1 MRLFGKKK
9 DPKMNQEQV
18 LKSMEGL
25 RKTVDDIG
33 KRSQVLQ
40 NKAQNEMKEA
50 LQRKKQGDKNGAL
63 ICLKRK
69 KLYETE
75 IGKLEGARMNL
86 EQQLFAIE
94 GASMN
99 KNIFDSLK
107 TSNQVLKQVHGDMKI
122 EDVDKLKDEME
133 EQQEMLNELNEAI
146 STPIGMM
153 STVDDDELMNELDEL
168 EAKEYETGMLD
179 LDAPV
184 VNRNPIVGLAEPV
197 GVPKPVEKKVAN
209 DLDDLYNDLQM

>member
-25 RKTVDDIG
+25 RKTIEDIS

-40 NKAQNEMKEA
+40 NKASNEMKEA
-50 LQRKKQGDKNGAL
+50 LNRKKLGDKSGAL

-69 KLYETE
+69 KLYEGE

-107 TSNQVLKQVHGDMKI
+107 TGNQVLKQVHGDMKI
-122 EDVDKLKDEME
+122 EDVDRLKDEME

-146 STPIGMM
+146 SAPIGSLTNM
-153 STVDDDELMNELDEL
+153 DDDELMNELDEL
-168 EAKEYETGMLD
+168 EAKEYEAGMLD

-184 VNRNPIVGLAEPV
+184 TG
-197 GVPKPVEKKVAN
+197 KVAN
-209 DLDDLYNDLQM
+209 NEVKAQPVKKADDLDDLYNDLQM

>member
-1 MRLFGKKK
+1 
-9 DPKMNQEQV
+9 MNQEQV

-25 RKTVDDIG
+25 RKTIEDIS

-40 NKAQNEMKEA
+40 NKASNEMKEA
-50 LQRKKQGDKNGAL
+50 LNRKKLGDKSGAL

-69 KLYETE
+69 KLYEGE

-107 TSNQVLKQVHGDMKI
+107 TGNQVLKQVHGDMKI
-122 EDVDKLKDEME
+122 EDVDRLKDEME

-146 STPIGMM
+146 SAPIGSLTNM
-153 STVDDDELMNELDEL
+153 DDDELMNELDEL
-168 EAKEYETGMLD
+168 EAKEYEAGMLD

-184 VNRNPIVGLAEPV
+184 TGKNTTNEVKVQPAA
-197 GVPKPVEKKVAN
+197 KKVD

>member
-9 DPKMNQEQV
+9 EKKLNPEQV

-25 RKTVDDIG
+25 RKTIDDIS

-40 NKAQNEMKEA
+40 NKAQNEMREA
-50 LQRKKQGDKNGAL
+50 LQKKKTGDKSGAL
-63 ICLKRK
+63 ICLKRR
-69 KLYETE
+69 KLYESE
-75 IGKLEGARMNL
+75 IAKLEGARMNL

-107 TSNQVLKQVHGDMKI
+107 TGNQVLKQVHGDMKI

-133 EQQEMLNELNEAI
+133 EQQDMLNELNEAI
-146 STPIGMM
+146 SAPIGALT
-153 STVDDDELMNELDEL
+153 SVDDDELMDELDQL
-168 EAKEYETGMLD
+168 EAQEYEKGMLD
-179 LDAPV
+179 IDAPTYV
-184 VNRNPIVGLAEPV
+184 KSAPAQTVNEP
-197 GVPKPVEKKVAN
+197 KNKED
-209 DLDDLYNDLQM
+209 DLEALYNDMQL

>member
-1 MRLFGKKK
+1 
-9 DPKMNQEQV
+9 
-18 LKSMEGL
+18 
-25 RKTVDDIG
+25 
-33 KRSQVLQ
+33 
-40 NKAQNEMKEA
+40 
-50 LQRKKQGDKNGAL
+50 
-63 ICLKRK
+63 
-69 KLYETE
+69 
-75 IGKLEGARMNL
+75 MNL

-107 TSNQVLKQVHGDMKI
+107 TGNNVLKQVHGDMKI

-146 STPIGMM
+146 SQPIGMM
-153 STVDDDELMNELDEL
+153 NNVDDDELMNELDEL
-168 EAKEYETGMLD
+168 EAKEYEAGMLD

-184 VNRNPIVGLAEPV
+184 VNRNPQINVAEPV
-197 GVPKPVEKKVAN
+197 KKKEVN

>member
-18 LKSMEGL
+18 LKSMESL
-25 RKTVDDIG
+25 RKTIEDIS

-40 NKAQNEMKEA
+40 NKASNEMKEA
-50 LQRKKQGDKNGAL
+50 LNRKKLGDKSGAL

-69 KLYETE
+69 KLYEGE

-107 TSNQVLKQVHGDMKI
+107 TGNQVLKQVHGDMKI

-133 EQQEMLNELNEAI
+133 EQQDMLNELNDAI
-146 STPIGMM
+146 SAPIGGLANI
-153 STVDDDELMNELDEL
+153 DDEELMNELDEL
-168 EAKEYETGMLD
+168 EAREYEAGMLD
-179 LDAPV
+179 LGAPV
-184 VNRNPIVGLAEPV
+184 SGKNLNTVSQPEPV
-197 GVPKPVEKKVAN
+197 KKVD

>member
-9 DPKMNQEQV
+9 EPKMNQEQV
-18 LKSMEGL
+18 LRSMESL
-25 RKTVDDIG
+25 RKTIDDIG

-40 NKAQNEMKEA
+40 NKASNEMKDA
-50 LQRKKQGDKNGAL
+50 LVRKKQGDKSGAL

-69 KLYETE
+69 KLYEGE
-75 IGKLEGARMNL
+75 IAKLEGARMNL

-107 TSNQVLKQVHGDMKI
+107 TGNQVLKQVHGDMKI

-146 STPIGMM
+146 SQPIG
-153 STVDDDELMNELDEL
+153 SLSNLDDDELMNELDEL
-168 EAKEYETGMLD
+168 EAKEYEIGMLD
-179 LDAPV
+179 LGAPGKV
-184 VNRNPIVGLAEPV
+184 TNNTTVTNNVAAPQPV
-197 GVPKPVEKKVAN
+197 KKN
-209 DLDDLYNDLQM
+209 DDLDDLYNELQF

>member
-18 LKSMEGL
+18 LKSMESL
-25 RKTVDDIG
+25 RKTIDDIA

-40 NKAQNEMKEA
+40 NKASNEMKEA
-50 LQRKKQGDKNGAL
+50 LVRKKQGDRSGAL

-69 KLYETE
+69 KLYEGE

-107 TSNQVLKQVHGDMKI
+107 TGNQVLKQVHGDMKI

-146 STPIGMM
+146 SQPIGGL
-153 STVDDDELMNELDEL
+153 SQLDDEDLMNELDEL
-168 EAKEYETGMLD
+168 EAREYEIGMLD
-179 LDAPV
+179 LEAPSKVSNNPNV
-184 VNRNPIVGLAEPV
+184 VHNVPTNQVPV
-197 GVPKPVEKKVAN
+197 KKN
-209 DLDDLYNDLQM
+209 DDLDDLYNELQL

>member
-9 DPKMNQEQV
+9 EPKMNPDQV
-18 LKSMEGL
+18 LKSMESL
-25 RKTVDDIG
+25 RKTIEDIG
-33 KRSQVLQ
+33 KRSQMLQ
-40 NKAQNEMKEA
+40 NKAANEMKDA
-50 LQRKKQGDKNGAL
+50 LVRKKQGDKSGAL
-63 ICLKRK
+63 IALKRK
-69 KLYETE
+69 KLYESE

-99 KNIFDSLK
+99 KNIFESLK
-107 TSNQVLKQVHGDMKI
+107 TGNTVLKQVHGDMKI

-146 STPIGMM
+146 SQPIGML

-184 VNRNPIVGLAEPV
+184 VNKQRIGVVEPV
-197 GVPKPVEKKVAN
+197 RNNEVNEAN
-209 DLDDLYNDLQM
+209 DLDDLYNELKIS

>member
-9 DPKMNQEQV
+9 EQKMNPEQV
-18 LKSMEGL
+18 LRSMEGL
-25 RKTVDDIG
+25 RKTIDDIS

-40 NKAQNEMKEA
+40 NKAHNEMKDA
-50 LQRKKQGDKNGAL
+50 LQRKKQGDRSGAL
-63 ICLKRK
+63 IALKRK
-69 KLYETE
+69 KLYESE

-107 TSNQVLKQVHGDMKI
+107 TGNSVLKQVHGDMKI

-133 EQQEMLNELNEAI
+133 EQQDMLNELNEAI
-146 STPIGMM
+146 SQPMGML

-179 LDAPV
+179 LEAPSVNKQQARVVEPVQKAPV
-184 VNRNPIVGLAEPV
+184 
-197 GVPKPVEKKVAN
+197 N
-209 DLDDLYNDLQM
+209 DLDDLYNELQM

>member
-9 DPKMNQEQV
+9 EPKLNPEAV

-25 RKTVDDIG
+25 RKTIDDIG

-50 LQRKKQGDKNGAL
+50 LQKKKIGDKSGAL
-63 ICLKRK
+63 ICLKRR
-69 KLYETE
+69 KLYESE

-99 KNIFDSLK
+99 KNIFDSLR
-107 TSNQVLKQVHGDMKI
+107 TGNQVLKQVHGDMKI

-133 EQQEMLNELNEAI
+133 EQQDMLNELNEAI
-146 STPIGMM
+146 SQPVGMLNN
-153 STVDDDELMNELDEL
+153 VDDDELMNELDEL
-168 EAKEYETGMLD
+168 EAKEYEAGMLEM
-179 LDAPV
+179 DAPV
-184 VNRNPIVGLAEPV
+184 KKNNNEVRVQEPV
-197 GVPKPVEKKVAN
+197 RKQED
-209 DLDDLYNDLQM
+209 DLDDLYNELQM

>member
-18 LKSMEGL
+18 LKSMESL
-25 RKTVDDIG
+25 RKTIEDIS

-40 NKAQNEMKEA
+40 NKASNEMKDA
-50 LQRKKQGDKNGAL
+50 LNRKKLGDRSGAL

-69 KLYETE
+69 KLYEGE

-107 TSNQVLKQVHGDMKI
+107 TGNQVLKQVHGDMKI

-133 EQQEMLNELNEAI
+133 EQQDMLNELNDAI
-146 STPIGMM
+146 SAPIGGLANI
-153 STVDDDELMNELDEL
+153 DDDELMNELDEL
-168 EAKEYETGMLD
+168 EAREYEAGMLD
-179 LDAPV
+179 LGAPV
-184 VNRNPIVGLAEPV
+184 SGKNLSTVSQPEPV
-197 GVPKPVEKKVAN
+197 KKVD